1 MDDPRSD
8 EGLLDHDRAALEAEI
23 AALRLRLSGVQSEVP
38 RRVRQLEER
47 LMELKGQI
55 AQETAKN
62 EKLSFTLREARENIV
77 ALRDEVDKLSQPP
90 SAYGVVVGKNDDDT
104 VDILTEMLGYDLD
117 RVGELFS
124 SGSLD

>member
-90 SAYGVVVGKNDDDT
+90 SAYGVVVGKNEDQT
-104 VDILTEMLGYDLD
+104 
-117 RVGELFS
+117 
-124 SGSLD
+124 